1 MWDWFEGAANSD
13 YTFSGSTL
21 KFGARRQTKKADW
34 QVELEAP
41 ILLGLPDDALAPG
54 SQGQLGLGATYFA
67 STSAGRNRAMVF
79 PKQAFIRIK
88 NLDPQGKQ
96 SLRIGRFEFTDGA
109 ETTPADATLAAVKRD
124 RVAHRLLGPFGFT
137 HVGRSFDGIQ
147 YTYAGAASNLT
158 LLGAA
163 PTRGAFQVDG
173 WGTLP
178 IGVFYGAYTR
188 SLPGKKHAGEF
199 RLFGIYYHDWRTALK
214 TDNRPTAARRADS
227 DKVRIATIGGHYLR
241 SRETAAGTLDFLF
254 WGAVQTGKWGL
265 LDHRAGAASLEAG
278 FQPILWKSLKPWI
291 RFGAHHG
298 SGDSDPADG
307 THGTFFQVL
316 PTARVYARFP
326 FYNLMNNQD
335 AFAELILRPH
345 TRLTL
350 RSDFHWLRLA
360 QAADLWYQGG
370 GAFQPWTFGF
380 SGRPSNG
387 KRWLAR
393 LFDISAEWQVNARV
407 SAGIYF
413 AHAQGGQAA
422 ESIYPQG
429 KNANYGF
436 LELTYKF

>member
-1 MWDWFEGAANSD
+1 MPFQ
-13 YTFSGSTL
+13 
-21 KFGARRQTKKADW
+21 ARRSSLGHAVRTKKMDW

-41 ILLGLPDDALAPG
+41 VLLGLPDDALAPG

-67 STSAGRNRAMVF
+67 ATSAGRNRAMLF

-88 NLDPQGKQ
+88 NLDAQGKQ
-96 SLRIGRFEFTDGA
+96 TLRVGRFEFSDGA
-109 ETTPADATLAAVKRD
+109 ETTPANATLAAVKRD
-124 RVAHRLLGPFGFT
+124 RISQRLLGPFGFS

-147 YTYAGAASNLT
+147 YTYADKADNFT
-158 LLGAA
+158 FLGAV

-173 WGTLP
+173 WGNLP
-178 IGVFYGAYTR
+178 IGVFYGSYTR
-188 SLPGKKHAGEF
+188 SLPGKKSSGEF
-199 RLFGIYYHDWRTALK
+199 RLFGMYYQDWRTALK
-214 TDNRPTAARRADS
+214 TDNRPLAARRADP
-227 DKVRIATIGGHYLR
+227 DDVRIASMGGHYLR
-241 SRETAAGTLDFLF
+241 AQETAAGTIDFLF
-254 WGAVQTGKWGL
+254 WGVVQTGKWGL

-278 FQPILWKSLKPWI
+278 LQPLLLKNLKPWI
-291 RFGAHHG
+291 RFGVHHG
-298 SGDSDPADG
+298 SGDSNPADNV
-307 THGTFFQVL
+307 HGTFFQVL
-316 PTARVYARFP
+316 PTPRIYARFP

-360 QAADLWYQGG
+360 HAADLWYQGG
-370 GAFQPWTFGF
+370 GAYQPWTFGF

-387 KRWLAR
+387 NRWLAR
-393 LFDISAEWQVNARV
+393 LFDVSSDWQVNAHI

-413 AHAQGGQAA
+413 AHAQGGQVV